1 MNGVWLPSHVH
12 GRASRAA
19 GSQEVKPKLTASA
32 QLTPILYLPAKSARR
47 RTSAS
52 PRHEVNLAE
61 ALGARPCD
69 LDAPEMEG
77 GGKDDDEGALGLQH
91 RVHLTRVKPDAK
103 VPAVLSQSACRPK
116 SKCPPS

>member
-1 MNGVWLPSHVH
+1 MNGVWLPSHLIIIKSSVIIIKRGVSMNGVWLPSHLLIIKSSVIIIKRGVSMNGVWLPSHVH

-61 ALGARPCD
+61 ALGARP
-69 LDAPEMEG
+69 
-77 GGKDDDEGALGLQH
+77 
-91 RVHLTRVKPDAK
+91 
-103 VPAVLSQSACRPK
+103 
-116 SKCPPS
+116 